1 MSAIQLE
8 LIQDLKETQEKLSMA
23 LAALGNDYEHVLQ
36 RQGDNSK
43 PPVVTIESVAQR
55 YVEVKKLMA
64 SVLNCTGN
72 VVKSTND
79 QIRIANSKLEYQSFI
94 DLQHPERKYRP

>member
-8 LIQDLKETQEKLSMA
+8 LIQDIRDAQDKLSMA

-36 RQGDNSK
+36 RQADNK

-55 YVEVKKLMA
+55 HLEIKKLMA
-64 SVLNCTGN
+64 AVLNCAGN

-79 QIRIANSKLEYQSFI
+79 QIRITNSKLEFQSFI
-94 DLQHPERKYRP
+94 ELQHTERKYKP